1 MTSATHSNI
10 PPQSTHETLA
20 SSPATELAAQAR
32 SQIILMSLSLLMSL
46 AFSVLP
52 LDSFFNAATIRG
64 LIAISLTIAFMRF
77 TRWSLLRHKIKHEHS
92 SALKLARQATTA
104 IIDQSNAAQTI
115 TVVFASQ
122 TGYAEQLAELSYAS
136 LSKAEQ
142 TSLRIE
148 ICDIKDLD
156 LRQQPENSRLLLIA
170 STTGEGDAPDSAA
183 TIMATLAE
191 DDLDLSR
198 LSYAILALGDRHYQA
213 FCAFGH
219 ALDRALQG
227 RGAQRIFETIEVDDG
242 NEAALQQWQNQL
254 AQLTG
259 QTKVEAWQNAAYQQ
273 WTLVER
279 QQLNIGSLGAPIM
292 WLRLKAPVD
301 VKDVDTWQAG
311 DIVEVFP
318 GPAEQAKHS
327 SSSTPAHREYS
338 IASVPSDG
346 FLELVVRQAYQADGS
361 PGLASTWL
369 NTQASLGAPIAAR
382 IRSNRSFHE
391 PDPHHP
397 MILIGNGTGIA
408 GLRAHLKQR
417 QVQHAQQNWLI
428 FGERQR
434 EYDFLFKNE
443 LEAMQENGYL
453 NRLDLAFSRDQT
465 TRVYVQD
472 KLREA
477 GTELQAWIDN
487 GAAIYVCGSLQGMA
501 AEVDQALRDILGDA
515 GVDQLR
521 EQGRYRRDVY

>member
-1 MTSATHSNI
+1 MTPATHSNSST
-10 PPQSTHETLA
+10 QSTSA
-20 SSPATELAAQAR
+20 AMAAGPATELAAQAR
-32 SQIILMSLSLLMSL
+32 LQVILMSLSLLMSG

-52 LDSFFNAATIRG
+52 LASFFNAATVRG
-64 LIAISLTIAFMRF
+64 LIAISLVIAFIRF
-77 TRWSLLRHKIKHEHS
+77 TRWSLLQHKIKHER
-92 SALKLARQATTA
+92 SAAAKQARQVTTP
-104 IIDQSNAAQTI
+104 IIDHTDAAQTV

-122 TGYAEQLAELSYAS
+122 TGYAEQLAELSYTS
-136 LSKAEQ
+136 LLNAEQ
-142 TSLRIE
+142 PALRIA

-156 LRQQPENSRLLLIA
+156 LRQQQENSQLLFIA

-183 TIMATLAE
+183 SIIATLTE
-191 DDLDLSR
+191 DKLDLSR
-198 LSYAILALGDRHYQA
+198 LSYAVLALGDRHYQA
-213 FCAFGH
+213 FCGFGH
-219 ALDRALQG
+219 ALDRALQEH
-227 RGAQRIFETIEVDDG
+227 GARRLFETIEVDDG
-242 NEAALQQWQNQL
+242 DEAALQQWQTQL
-254 AQLTG
+254 ARLSG
-259 QTKVEAWQNAAYQQ
+259 QTSVDAWQSATYQE

-279 QQLNIGSLGAPIM
+279 QQLNLGSLGAPIM
-292 WLRLKAPVD
+292 WLRLKAPDD
-301 VKDVDTWQAG
+301 VEDADAWQAG

-318 GPAEQAKHS
+318 GPAEQAKHG
-327 SSSTPAHREYS
+327 SSTTLAHREYS

-369 NTQASLGAPIAAR
+369 NTQAPLGAPIAAR
-382 IRSNRSFHE
+382 IRSNRSFHA
-391 PDPHHP
+391 PAPQHP
-397 MILIGNGTGIA
+397 LILIGNGTGIA

-417 QVQHAQQNWLI
+417 QLQHSQQNWLI

-443 LEAMQENGYL
+443 LDAMQETGYL
-453 NRLDLAFSRDQT
+453 SRLDLAFSRDQT

-477 GTELQAWIDN
+477 SIQLQAWVDN

-501 AEVDQALRDILGDA
+501 SEVDQALREILGDA